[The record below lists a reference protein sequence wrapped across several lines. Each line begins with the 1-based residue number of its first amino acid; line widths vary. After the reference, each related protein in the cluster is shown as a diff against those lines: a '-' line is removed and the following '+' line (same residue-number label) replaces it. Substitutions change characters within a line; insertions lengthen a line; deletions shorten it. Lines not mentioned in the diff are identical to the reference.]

1 MNKVIIIYG
10 VSGSGK
16 TTCARM
22 LNEMLCDSV
31 IISQDSYY
39 KGEKNNSIN
48 NFDIPSAIDFDLLRD
63 HMNDLIKGKEVLTPK
78 YDFSTH
84 SRIGEEVVYPSEYI
98 ILEGT
103 LLGADRKLMELASC
117 RIFCDTD
124 IDICLLRRIDR
135 DIRERGRDI
144 VSIFQQYE
152 TQVKPSISEHIM
164 KYSHLADIKYYGRN
178 IEQLYQRIKYES
190 SPNS

>member
-1 MNKVIIIYG
+1 
-10 VSGSGK
+10 
-16 TTCARM
+16 
-22 LNEMLCDSV
+22 
-31 IISQDSYY
+31 
-39 KGEKNNSIN
+39 
-48 NFDIPSAIDFDLLRD
+48 
-63 HMNDLIKGKEVLTPK
+63 MNDLIKGKEVLTPK

-152 TQVKPSISEHIM
+152 TQVKQAVLCFEPRITRNQLSIRIVTPEDSGNIRAISFEIDGELWAQPLPD
-164 KYSHLADIKYYGRN
+164 HLFVKTEVDLETGHHKLKG
-178 IEQLYQRIKYES
+178 ES
-190 SPNS
+190 SG